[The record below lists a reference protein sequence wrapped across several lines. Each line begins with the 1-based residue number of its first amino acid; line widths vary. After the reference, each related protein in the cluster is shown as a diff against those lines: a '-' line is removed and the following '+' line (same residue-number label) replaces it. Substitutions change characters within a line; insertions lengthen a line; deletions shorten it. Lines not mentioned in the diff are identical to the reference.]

1 MNNQLQKE
9 MTILVTGGGF
19 IGGHLVERL
28 LKEGYRVV
36 CLHNFN
42 DYYNPAI
49 KRNNIK
55 FFLEERNFELVEPDI
70 RDKDILKRIFEDFKF
85 YKMIH

>member
-42 DYYNPAI
+42 DI
-49 KRNNIK
+49 TIQQ
-55 FFLEERNFELVEPDI
+55 
-70 RDKDILKRIFEDFKF
+70 
-85 YKMIH
+85 